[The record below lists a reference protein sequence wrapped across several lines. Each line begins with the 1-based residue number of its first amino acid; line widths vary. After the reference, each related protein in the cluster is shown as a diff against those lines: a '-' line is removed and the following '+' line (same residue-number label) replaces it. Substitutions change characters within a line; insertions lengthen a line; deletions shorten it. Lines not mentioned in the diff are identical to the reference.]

1 MLLRMP
7 ANQLRGSKKL
17 WLITL
22 SLMGKKRNIFAI
34 DDERYTKP
42 VHIKRIAT
50 AKDIWMMMLK
60 GFLLPKI

>member
-1 MLLRMP
+1 
-7 ANQLRGSKKL
+7 
-17 WLITL
+17 
-22 SLMGKKRNIFAI
+22 MGKKRNIFAI